1 MHEVDQTENVTF
13 SVKEKPIRKKRRN
26 EVKKESSSSSSEEV
40 EIIKVKM
47 DKFKEKVV
55 QVKNVKEKIPYVQN
69 VAQTKQ
75 VSPKKRTL
83 VKNQVKKADKVIN
96 LEKALEK

>member
-1 MHEVDQTENVTF
+1 M
-13 SVKEKPIRKKRRN
+13 
-26 EVKKESSSSSSEEV
+26 
-40 EIIKVKM
+40 EIIKVKV
-47 DKFKEKVV
+47 DKFKEK
-55 QVKNVKEKIPYVQN
+55 VKNVKEKIPYVQN